1 MPAEQGDDKTIAD
14 KNSRLRCLV
23 WIVGGVIFLTLVIFI
38 IAQVWLVPNLIRK
51 KFERGLSEFCDGTVE
66 IESVRVSRSGQV
78 HLEGIKLYDRAKRR
92 WMLAERVQA
101 TFADWPSFRPVIIEV
116 EVDAPNL
123 EILASGGKF
132 HLPLVLRSEREDSDS
147 RFDIHKL
154 MVRNAAVTVVDTNGS
169 KVAFENFALSATG
182 KEGFYNILLNRVVP
196 DASESFVVKGII
208 NRATLESNI
217 SVEIKHQF
225 EEAEMNFVLAAL
237 NAPEYL
243 QTRGK
248 LTADLKITGCL
259 SKLNGLQAT
268 GAVKLDDWY
277 ILARDRVVT
286 DNLSMMV
293 RVQGRHL
300 GLEDLKAA
308 ICKGHIQGAF
318 YVDLK
323 PNEPVEFGG
332 QILAQQ
338 VALEEL
344 TAALSKTKKVTKGII
359 TLDYSFDNTGK
370 DLKNM
375 RGVGQIFL
383 DNTDI
388 SAFPVIP
395 HMFGAIGLSNY
406 DPLQMSDAAAIFTIS
421 GPTVQIVQARLAN
434 RFGALEAEP
443 EGTINMQTGHIDVYV
458 VAVPLKSVQ
467 AVLKRVPVV
476 NLFMNLR
483 DKLTR
488 LHIKGHWT
496 DPPGK
501 IITKEPLKDIKEGT
515 INFLKE
521 AANNSGQF
529 GQAILQRFRDVFKS
543 ISKKNK

>member
-1 MPAEQGDDKTIAD
+1 
-14 KNSRLRCLV
+14 N
-23 WIVGGVIFLTLVIFI
+23 FI
-38 IAQVWLVPNLIRK
+38 
-51 KFERGLSEFCDGTVE
+51 
-66 IESVRVSRSGQV
+66 
-78 HLEGIKLYDRAKRR
+78 
-92 WMLAERVQA
+92 
-101 TFADWPSFRPVIIEV
+101 
-116 EVDAPNL
+116 
-123 EILASGGKF
+123 
-132 HLPLVLRSEREDSDS
+132 
-147 RFDIHKL
+147 
-154 MVRNAAVTVVDTNGS
+154 
-169 KVAFENFALSATG
+169 
-182 KEGFYNILLNRVVP
+182 
-196 DASESFVVKGII
+196 
-208 NRATLESNI
+208 
-217 SVEIKHQF
+217 
-225 EEAEMNFVLAAL
+225 LAAL

-259 SKLNGLQAT
+259 RKLNGLQAT
-268 GAVKLDDWY
+268 GAVKLDDWI

-286 DNLSMMV
+286 DSLSMMV
-293 RVQGRHL
+293 KVQGRHL
-300 GLEDLKAA
+300 GFEDLKADF
-308 ICKGHIQGAF
+308 CRGHIKGSF
-318 YVDLK
+318 YADLK

-332 QILAQQ
+332 QILAQK

-344 TAALSKTKKVTKGII
+344 TAALRKTKKVTKGII

-383 DNTDI
+383 DDTDI

-395 HMFGAIGLSNY
+395 HMFRAIGLPNY
-406 DPLQMSDAAAIFTIS
+406 NPLQMSDAAAIFTMS
-421 GPTVQIVQARLAN
+421 GPTVQIVRARLAN

-443 EGTINMQTGHIDVYV
+443 EGTINMQTGHIDIYV
-458 VAVPLKSVQ
+458 VAVPLESVQ
-467 AVLKRVPVV
+467 AVLKRLPVV

-501 IITKEPLKDIKEGT
+501 IVTKEPLKDIKEGT

-543 ISKKNK
+543 ILNKNK